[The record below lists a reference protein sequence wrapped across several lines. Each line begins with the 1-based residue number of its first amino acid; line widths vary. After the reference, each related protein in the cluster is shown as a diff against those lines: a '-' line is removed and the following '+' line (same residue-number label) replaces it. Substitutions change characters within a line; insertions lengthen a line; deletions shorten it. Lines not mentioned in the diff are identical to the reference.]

1 MAIHDE
7 FNATFFPSFP
17 KAQCR
22 NLNGDDFFSDS
33 KQELEE
39 RLPAIK
45 QICDSCIHKTDCYSF
60 AVIHQVEGIWAGTTY
75 EERKRNFRDQE
86 IRGKKIADVLEKLSN
101 GFTVEEIAKMQG
113 VKISSVER
121 LLLRAKQRGVIK

>member
-22 NLNGDDFFSDS
+22 NLNGDDFFPDS

-39 RLPAIK
+39 RLAAIK